1 MLLGNI
7 SPASHA
13 GFDPEDGRPGVRVL
27 RYYATV
33 RESFPFISDDPN
45 SLTEVDRVAAMAMSA
60 FVSFGEESLRRLSK
74 I

>member
-1 MLLGNI
+1 M
-7 SPASHA
+7 
-13 GFDPEDGRPGVRVL
+13 RVL

-60 FVSFGEESLRRLSK
+60 FVAFGEESLRRLSK